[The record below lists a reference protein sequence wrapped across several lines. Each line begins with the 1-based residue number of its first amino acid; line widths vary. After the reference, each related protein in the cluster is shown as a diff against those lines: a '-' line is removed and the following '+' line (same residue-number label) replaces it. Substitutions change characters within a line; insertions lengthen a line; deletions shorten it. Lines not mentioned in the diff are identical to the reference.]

1 MKKFLALVLAL
12 IMVATMVPA
21 LAEEPITITV
31 WSREAESQDPTAV
44 GSRFVALADKWNAE
58 HEDIKIN
65 FVLAQ
70 SHDGMITAMANE
82 GGPDIVDLLWQY
94 AVPVGMKGGLLELSD
109 YIKNDASFQV
119 EDFFPNSWLTCGT
132 VGLDGEIY
140 AVPRSCNSATML
152 YNPAILKAAG
162 YEEFPTTLEG
172 ILEAAKACH
181 TEEVMGLNPISP
193 WRDDVLFY
201 AAAGVQWS
209 DAEGNVTFDSDE
221 SRTAMKFMKDLID
234 VCGGFE
240 AASEWSTTYS
250 NTFCTT
256 SDPIFTGGAAMRFI
270 FDWSLASLFQAGD
283 ELGKV
288 YGVDYAMAPLPKG
301 MLTCATMQINAAS
314 KHPDEAWKVLSY
326 LLSAESMADLC
337 MGLEN
342 RGQLV
347 PRVSALK
354 VIQGSEE
361 ISETMKAAAAILAEG
376 NVVNFTNSAYIDGY
390 LSAVGTYADE
400 YLRGYIDLEEAVE
413 LIQEEAEEAKEKAEK

>member
-1 MKKFLALVLAL
+1 MKKLLALVLCL

-44 GSRFVALADKWNAE
+44 GSRFVALAEKWNAE
-58 HEDIKIN
+58 HEDIKID

-94 AVPVGMKGGLLELSD
+94 AVPVGQKGGVLELSE
-109 YIKNDASFQV
+109 YIKNDAEFNV
-119 EDFFPNSWLTCGT
+119 ADFFPNAWLTCGV
-132 VGLDGEIY
+132 VGLEGEIY
-140 AVPRSCNSATML
+140 AVPRSCNSAYML

-162 YEEFPTTLEG
+162 YEEFPTTMEG

-181 TEEVMGLNPISP
+181 TDEVMGLNPISP

-209 DAEGNVTFDSDE
+209 DAEGNVTFDSEE
-221 SRTAMKFMKDLID
+221 SRVALKFQKDLID
-234 VCGGFE
+234 MIGGFE

-250 NTFCTT
+250 NQFVTT
-256 SDPIFTGGAAMRFI
+256 NDPIFTGGAAMRFL
-270 FDWSLASLFQAGD
+270 FSWSLADMFKAGD
-283 ELGKV
+283 EAGKV
-288 YGVDYAMAPLPKG
+288 YGVDYALADLPQG
-301 MLTCATMQINAAS
+301 MLTCATMQINANT
-314 KHPDEAWKVLSY
+314 KHPDEAWKVLAY
-326 LLSAESMADLC
+326 LNGEEAMADLC

-354 VIQGSEE
+354 VLQESEL
-361 ISETMKAAAAILAEG
+361 ISETVKHAAGALAEG

-400 YLRGYIDLEEAVE
+400 YLRGYIDLEEAIE
-413 LIQEEAEEAKEKAEK
+413 LIQEEAEDAKKDSEK